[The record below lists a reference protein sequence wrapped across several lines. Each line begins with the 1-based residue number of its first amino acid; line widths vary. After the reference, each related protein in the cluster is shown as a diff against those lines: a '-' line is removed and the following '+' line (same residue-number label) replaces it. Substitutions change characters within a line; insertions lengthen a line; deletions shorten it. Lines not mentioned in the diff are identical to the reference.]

1 MIDVSLS
8 GGWVA
13 ARVRRGFVFPGSGSM
28 NMTSIQDAPLSAGD
42 KDGPLIDDI
51 RRLGR
56 LLGDTLR
63 EQEGEPAFALVENI
77 RQLSVRFHRDED
89 VSARRMLEELLGTL
103 SAHRAVQVIR
113 AFCYFSH
120 LANIAEDVHHVRRT
134 RAHAISGSPP
144 RPGTIAHALAEAARK
159 GIGAADLARFFSNAH
174 VSPVLTAH
182 PTEVRRQS
190 TLKWE
195 IAIANMI
202 DRRGRGHWTP
212 DEIADMDAWLRQAVL
227 VLWQTNMLRRNK
239 LTVIDEVNNSLSH
252 YDSTFFR
259 QIPRLHAM
267 VEDGLT
273 ALAPNGRAVSLPS
286 FLRMGSWIGG
296 DRDGNPN
303 VTAAT
308 LEEALRLQSSK
319 VLSFYLDELHALGGE
334 LSLSTAIVTVSP
346 DLLDLAAQ
354 VPDPSPHRALEPYR
368 RAINTIYARL
378 AATFRQLTGA
388 APSRPPAADIAPYA
402 TPMEFTADLA
412 VIHRSLA
419 ANGSSMLTLG
429 RLRSL
434 RRAVDCFGFH
444 LASLDLRQNSAIHQA
459 TVDELFALRDPSLG
473 YASLDEDAKVARL
486 ADVLAAPTPFGQ
498 GDAAASDL
506 VKGELAI
513 FDAAR
518 KAHERY
524 GASAIT
530 NVIVSNAQSASDL
543 LEVCVLLKDGGLI
556 DAAGTSSVNVV
567 PLFETIPDLRA
578 SVAIMDRLF
587 KLPEYRR
594 IVASRGSRQEIMLGY
609 SDSNKDGGY
618 VTSGWELYK
627 AAVGLKQLAET
638 HGVRLRFFHGRG
650 GTVGRGGGPS
660 YDAILAQPAGTVM
673 GELRLTEQGEV
684 ISSKYTNAELGRRN
698 LEALVAGTLEAS
710 LLRQAE
716 VPEEPGFR
724 AVMEDISAAAFKA
737 YRGLVYETP
746 GFIDYF
752 WSSTIIN
759 EIAAL
764 NIGSRPASRRPT
776 RRLEDLRAIPWVFSW
791 SQARVMLPGWY
802 GFGSAI
808 EAWLAGRPDGLAT
821 LRQMFQSWPFFRML
835 LSNMDMVLAK
845 TSMPIASR
853 YAALVADAEIRDAI
867 FERIRTEHALTI
879 RHLLAITGAPGLLA
893 ENPLLKRSI
902 ENRFPYLDPMNHLQ
916 VEFMRGLRKN
926 PSEDKL
932 QRGLHLTINGIAA
945 GLRNSG

>member
-1 MIDVSLS
+1 MSSYD
-8 GGWVA
+8 GA
-13 ARVRRGFVFPGSGSM
+13 QPGKSV
-28 NMTSIQDAPLSAGD
+28 D
-42 KDGPLIDDI
+42 KDSPLMDDI
-51 RRLGR
+51 RLLGR

-77 RQLSVRFHRDED
+77 RQLSVRFHREED
-89 VSARRMLEELLGTL
+89 ASARRMLEELLGTL
-103 SAHRAVQVIR
+103 GSHRAVQVIR
-113 AFCYFSH
+113 AFSYFSH
-120 LANIAEDVHHVRRT
+120 LANIAEDVHHIRRT

-144 RPGTIAHALAEAARK
+144 RPGTIAHALAEAVRNGVGPSDLVQFFASAR
-159 GIGAADLARFFSNAH
+159 

-182 PTEVRRQS
+182 PTEIRRQS
-190 TLKWE
+190 ILKWE
-195 IAIANMI
+195 IAIADMI
-202 DRRGRGHWTP
+202 DRRGRGSWTP
-212 DEIADMDAWLRQAVL
+212 DELAEIDGWLRQAVL
-227 VLWQTNMLRRNK
+227 VLWQTNLLRRTK
-239 LTVIDEVNNSLSH
+239 LTVIDEINNSLSH

-259 QIPRLHAM
+259 EIPRLCA
-267 VEDGLT
+267 VIEDGLT
-273 ALAPNGRAVSLPS
+273 ALTPSGRPVSLPS

-296 DRDGNPN
+296 DRDGNPF
-303 VTAAT
+303 VTADT
-308 LEEALRLQSSK
+308 LEVAVQRQSAKALT
-319 VLSFYLDELHALGGE
+319 FYLDELHALGAE

-346 DLLDLAAQ
+346 DLLDLAARL
-354 VPDPSPHRALEPYR
+354 PDPSPHRALEPYR
-368 RAINTIYARL
+368 RAVSTIYARL
-378 AATFRQLTGA
+378 AATQRQLNGLT
-388 APSRPPAADIAPYA
+388 PSRAPIADAPPY
-402 TPMEFTADLA
+402 TTSADLSA
-412 VIHRSLA
+412 DLDVIHRSLA

-429 RLRSL
+429 RLRTL

-444 LASLDLRQNSAIHQA
+444 LASLDLRQNSSIHQS
-459 TVDELFALRDPSLG
+459 TVHELFGHSDPALD
-473 YASLDEDAKVARL
+473 YASLDEDDRIACL
-486 ADVLAAPTPFGQ
+486 ADALASPTALRRQ
-498 GDAAASDL
+498 DVAYSEL
-506 VKGELAI
+506 VTSELSI
-513 FDAAR
+513 LDSAR
-518 KAHERY
+518 KAQERY
-524 GASAIT
+524 GAAAIT
-530 NVIVSNAQSASDL
+530 TAIVSNSQTASDL
-543 LEVCVLLKDGGLI
+543 LEICVLLKEAGLVGPAGVSAI
-556 DAAGTSSVNVV
+556 DVV
-567 PLFETIPDLRA
+567 PLFETIPDLRT
-578 SVAIMDRLF
+578 SVSVMDRLF

-594 IVASRGSRQEIMLGY
+594 LVASRGSQQEIMLGY

-627 AAVGLKQLAET
+627 AAVGLKDLAEA
-638 HGVRLRFFHGRG
+638 HGIRLRLFHGRG

-660 YDAILAQPAGTVM
+660 YDAILAQPAGTVA
-673 GELRLTEQGEV
+673 GQLRLTEQGEI

-710 LLRQAE
+710 LLRQTE
-716 VPEEPGFR
+716 VPQEQAYR
-724 AVMEDISAAAFKA
+724 AVMDDISTRAFAA

-746 GFIDYF
+746 GFVDYF

-808 EAWLAGRPDGLAT
+808 EGWLTANPDGLAT
-821 LRQMFQSWPFFRML
+821 LREMFGSWPFFRTL

-853 YAALVADAEIRDAI
+853 YAALVTDPQIRESI
-867 FERIRTEHALTI
+867 FERIRAEHALTI
-879 RHLLAITGAPGLLA
+879 RYLLAITGASGLLA

-916 VEFMRGLRKN
+916 VEFMRGLRRA
-926 PSEDKL
+926 PDDEKL

>member
-1 MIDVSLS
+1 LE
-8 GGWVA
+8 
-13 ARVRRGFVFPGSGSM
+13 F
-28 NMTSIQDAPLSAGD
+28 SIAE
-42 KDGPLIDDI
+42 LID
-51 RRLGR
+51 
-56 LLGDTLR
+56 
-63 EQEGEPAFALVENI
+63 
-77 RQLSVRFHRDED
+77 HR
-89 VSARRMLEELLGTL
+89 S
-103 SAHRAVQVIR
+103 RA
-113 AFCYFSH
+113 
-120 LANIAEDVHHVRRT
+120 E
-134 RAHAISGSPP
+134 
-144 RPGTIAHALAEAARK
+144 
-159 GIGAADLARFFSNAH
+159 
-174 VSPVLTAH
+174 
-182 PTEVRRQS
+182 
-190 TLKWE
+190 
-195 IAIANMI
+195 
-202 DRRGRGHWTP
+202 WTP
-212 DEIADMDAWLRQAVL
+212 DEMAELDMRLRQAVL

-239 LTVIDEVNNSLSH
+239 LTVTDEINNSLSH
-252 YDSTFFR
+252 YDFTFFR
-259 QIPRLHAM
+259 QIPRLYAM
-267 VEDGLT
+267 IEDGLT
-273 ALAPNGRAVSLPS
+273 AASPGGRPVSLPS

-308 LEEALRLQSSK
+308 LEEALRLQSTK

-378 AATFRQLTGA
+378 AATLRQLTGA

-459 TVDELFALRDPSLG
+459 TVDELFALRDSSLG

-587 KLPEYRR
+587 ELPEYRR
-594 IVASRGSRQEIMLGY
+594 IVASRGRRQEIMLGY

-853 YAALVADAEIRDAI
+853 YAALVADAEIRDTI

-902 ENRFPYLDPMNHLQ
+902 ENRFPYLNPMNHLQ